1 LNNQDKYKPIKSA
14 NVEYIIMEKIDG
26 VINIVNKIG
35 TQDEANEA
43 KITTKITLE
52 TTCPGLKDIRERIES
67 LKNKHKDKN

>member
-1 LNNQDKYKPIKSA
+1 
-14 NVEYIIMEKIDG
+14 MEKIDG